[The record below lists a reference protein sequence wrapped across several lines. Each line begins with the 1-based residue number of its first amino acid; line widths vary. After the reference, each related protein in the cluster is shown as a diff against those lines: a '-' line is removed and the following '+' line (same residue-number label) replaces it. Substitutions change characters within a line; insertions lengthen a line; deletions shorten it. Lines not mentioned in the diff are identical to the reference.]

1 MTGTIKETETM
12 NVRGKIMRYAA
23 LFITAIILT
32 GCVTVGPDYVKPDV
46 TAPGNWNASQSAE
59 ITGAVA
65 SKDSLASWWANLD
78 DPTLVA
84 LIDTAFKNN
93 KDLKQAASRIREAR
107 AQRGVTEARLWPSVD
122 ASGSYTRSRTE
133 NNSETG
139 TSRELFAAGLDAGW
153 EIDLFGGLRRAT
165 EASQASYEASQ
176 EDYLSVYVS
185 LAAEVALNYIDVRT
199 LQERL
204 AITEENLRLQ
214 TETWELTTHRLK
226 AGLVTQLDMDRAKTN
241 MEETRASIPTLATRL
256 AAAKNR
262 LSTLMGEYPGYVDA
276 KLAEPRDLPLTP
288 AEIALGVPA
297 ETLRRRPDV
306 RGAERELAAQT
317 ARVGVAT
324 AELYPKL
331 SLMGSIGIDAS
342 SFAGLFSAN
351 SRGFSI
357 GPRFSWNIFNAGAVR
372 SNIEIQNA
380 RQEQAL
386 LEYEKTILTALE
398 EAENAI
404 TAYVNEQKRARS
416 LNDAMTS
423 ATDSTK
429 LALVQYKSG
438 LIDFQAVLDAQ
449 RTYLSVRDNLATSKG
464 TVVANLVRLYKALG
478 GGWTPE
484 APQPEAAQTT
494 KEKG

>member
-1 MTGTIKETETM
+1 MKTIKERQAMDVTT
-12 NVRGKIMRYAA
+12 KIMRYAA
-23 LFITAIILT
+23 LLVTAVILT

-46 TAPGNWNASQSAE
+46 KAPQGWNTPEAAGGGKANASQ
-59 ITGAVA
+59 
-65 SKDSLASWWANLD
+65 DSLATWWGNLE
-78 DPTLVA
+78 DPTLVG
-84 LIDTAFKNN
+84 LIDTALRNN

-107 AQRGVTEARLWPSVD
+107 AQRGVAEAGLLPSAT
-122 ASGSYTRSRTE
+122 ASGSYTRTRTE

-139 TSRELFAAGLDAGW
+139 STNELFAAGLDAGW

-165 EASQASYEASQ
+165 EAAQASYEASR

-185 LAAEVALNYIDVRT
+185 LAAEVALNYMDART

-204 AITEENLRLQ
+204 AITEENLKLQ
-214 TETWELTTHRLK
+214 TETWELTVNRFK
-226 AGLVTQLDMDRAKTN
+226 VGLVTQLDVDRAKTN
-241 MEETRASIPTLATRL
+241 MEQTRASIPSLATSL
-256 AAAKNR
+256 TAARNR
-262 LSTLMGEYPGYVDA
+262 LSTLMGEYPGYVD
-276 KLAEPRDLPLTP
+276 KTLAEPKELPLVP
-288 AEIALGVPA
+288 AEIAVGVPA

-306 RGAERELAAQT
+306 RSAERELAAQT

-324 AELYPKL
+324 ADLYPKL

-351 SRGFSI
+351 NRGFAI
-357 GPRFSWNIFNAGAVR
+357 GPRFSWNLFNGGAIR

-386 LEYEKTILTALE
+386 LQYEKTILTALE

-416 LNDAMTS
+416 LSDAMAS
-423 ATDSTK
+423 ATNSVK
-429 LALVQYKSG
+429 LALAQYQSG
-438 LIDFQAVLDAQ
+438 LIDFQDVLDSQ
-449 RTYLSVRDNLATSKG
+449 RTYLSVRDSLATSKG
-464 TVVANLVRLYKALG
+464 AVIANLIRLYKALG

-484 APQPEAAQTT
+484 ALPTEAAQAT
-494 KEKG
+494 KAEG

>member
-1 MTGTIKETETM
+1 
-12 NVRGKIMRYAA
+12 
-23 LFITAIILT
+23 
-32 GCVTVGPDYVKPDV
+32 
-46 TAPGNWNASQSAE
+46 
-59 ITGAVA
+59 
-65 SKDSLASWWANLD
+65 
-78 DPTLVA
+78 
-84 LIDTAFKNN
+84 
-93 KDLKQAASRIREAR
+93 
-107 AQRGVTEARLWPSVD
+107 
-122 ASGSYTRSRTE
+122 
-133 NNSETG
+133 
-139 TSRELFAAGLDAGW
+139 
-153 EIDLFGGLRRAT
+153 
-165 EASQASYEASQ
+165 
-176 EDYLSVYVS
+176 
-185 LAAEVALNYIDVRT
+185 
-199 LQERL
+199 
-204 AITEENLRLQ
+204 
-214 TETWELTTHRLK
+214 
-226 AGLVTQLDMDRAKTN
+226 
-241 MEETRASIPTLATRL
+241 MEETRASIPTLATRV

-276 KLAEPRDLPLTP
+276 KLAEPKDLPLVP

-342 SFAGLFSAN
+342 SLAGLLSAN

-386 LEYEKTILTALE
+386 LEYEKTILAALE

-416 LNDAMTS
+416 LNEAMTS

>member
-1 MTGTIKETETM
+1 MARSIKETETM
-12 NVRGKIMRYAA
+12 NVTGKIIRYAA
-23 LFITAIILT
+23 LFITAIVLT

-46 TAPGNWNASQSAE
+46 KAPGNWNASQPVE
-59 ITGAVA
+59 ITGAA
-65 SKDSLASWWANLD
+65 DSKDSLASWWGNLD

-199 LQERL
+199 LQERF

-214 TETWELTTHRLK
+214 TETWELTTHRQK
-226 AGLVTQLDMDRAKTN
+226 AGLVTQLDVDRAKTN
-241 MEETRASIPTLATRL
+241 MEETRASIPTLATRV

-276 KLAEPRDLPLTP
+276 KLAEPKDLPLVP

-342 SFAGLFSAN
+342 SLAGLLSAN

-386 LEYEKTILTALE
+386 LEYEKTILAALE

-416 LNDAMTS
+416 LTDAMTS

-429 LALVQYKSG
+429 LALVQYNSG

-484 APQPEAAQTT
+484 TPQPEAAQTT